1 MRMSYNQVENWV
13 KPCVSI
19 TIPFSVKL
27 KNVQKTGLL
36 IILYQSHFFALDF
49 VIVSEGKTAIE
60 FILLFIYFHISVLWL
75 FVKCT
80 EIFLLFYKIYSKV

>member
-1 MRMSYNQVENWV
+1 MCFYNHSFLCETQ
-13 KPCVSI
+13 KCS
-19 TIPFSVKL
+19 
-27 KNVQKTGLL
+27 KTGLL